1 MLNAEASGTYTSQEC
16 YGDMV
21 CEMGNQAAAG
31 GYPRTMLRQPADA
44 IFTGTRPLCA
54 LVPGPSLRSWLL
66 RPLSSGVG
74 AVKLKPQ
81 SFSRD
86 DVRHGDRMRKCGG
99 DSPTQALGIVKHPQL
114 S

>member
-1 MLNAEASGTYTSQEC
+1 L
-16 YGDMV
+16 
-21 CEMGNQAAAG
+21 
-31 GYPRTMLRQPADA
+31 
-44 IFTGTRPLCA
+44 
-54 LVPGPSLRSWLL
+54 LL

-99 DSPTQALGIVKHPQL
+99 DSPTQALGIVKHPHL
-114 S
+114 F